1 MDSLARRLANSL
13 VILSWGVLLVAFGAI
28 GDQETFGLLSGLGA
42 VLALASAI
50 IGMAGQIGPNKN
62 AKIKG
67 LIGLVLMVAGLT
79 LSISPGVS
87 GFGQS
92 GLILGYVLLVAGA
105 VAWSSVFL
113 VGWSRTLTGLGS
125 PREWRVPYWILAGA
139 IASFIGFAAL
149 YALAAKN
156 SFGQLNVLLE
166 QDVVFLAVISTVV
179 FYGLAVLVVR
189 LIRQV
194 SQGPP
199 AGGVAWTLLT
209 GVASATGLALLR
221 ATGVIDDATL
231 EVTILGVGIVAYLVL
246 RKSRKLDF
254 GNDTTG

>member
-1 MDSLARRLANSL
+1 M
-13 VILSWGVLLVAFGAI
+13 ILSWGALLAAFGAI

-42 VLALASAI
+42 VLALTSAI
-50 IGMAGQIGPNKN
+50 VGIAGQNGSINS
-62 AKIKG
+62 ARTRS
-67 LIGLVLMVAGLT
+67 LTGLVLLVAGLA

-92 GLILGYVLLVAGA
+92 GLLLGYFFLVAGS

-113 VGWSRTLTGLGS
+113 VRWTRTLTGLRS

-139 IASFIGFAAL
+139 IASFIGFTAL
-149 YALAAKN
+149 YTLAAKN
-156 SFGQLNVLLE
+156 SFGQLDVLLE

-189 LIRQV
+189 LIRQI

-246 RKSRKLDF
+246 RKSRKLDL
-254 GNDTTG
+254 GKDTTG